1 MDIFYT
7 DLTKFDG
14 KNDYYK
20 GHNAA
25 REIIKY
31 CAKLIYDI
39 ENHELEIIN
48 GKPKF
53 KFSKIQF
60 SISHSGTIAAV
71 CFDKNPV
78 GFDIEQIVQ
87 RDYASIAQRLNFK
100 LEDDSL
106 EAFYKC
112 WTQYEAAYKLH
123 KNVNFYLNGKIQNNY
138 EYAIASEKYIK
149 IDKIE
154 ELYLI

>member
-20 GHNAA
+20 GHNAG
-25 REIIKY
+25 REIVKY
-31 CAKLIYDI
+31 CAKNIYHI
-39 ENHELEIIN
+39 ENPEIEIVD

-53 KFSKIQF
+53 KFSKLQF

-71 CFDKNPV
+71 CFDINPV
-78 GFDIEQIVQ
+78 GFDIERIVK
-87 RDYASIAQRLNFK
+87 RDYKSIAKRLNFK
-100 LEDDSL
+100 MENDSL
-106 EAFYKC
+106 EAFYKS

-123 KNVNFYLNGKIQNNY
+123 NEVIYRFNDKILN
-138 EYAIASEKYIK
+138 EYVFSIASSNSFKLERIK
-149 IDKIE
+149 
-154 ELYLI
+154 ELFF